1 LITKVVVGGA
11 TGKLGRMVCD
21 MIAASEDLRLT
32 GATVSENGGNIG
44 REISGG
50 IVASGPMTLKKL
62 LEDADVYVDLT
73 TPSAASAT
81 VASVPG
87 TGTNLVLGTTAV
99 DAATMETV
107 TAAVREHGTS
117 AVVSA
122 NFAVGINVFLK
133 VCEILA
139 GYLPEYDVEII
150 EAHHSSKKDSP
161 SGTAKEALRR
171 LQAVTGIEKTSC
183 GREGISESGGREIG
197 VHSVRAGGIVG
208 DHTVLFGNSN
218 EVIELTNRAIS
229 REALASGCLRTIR
242 WVAGR
247 KDGKVH
253 SMSEVLGL

>member
-1 LITKVVVGGA
+1 MVTRVVVGGA

-21 MIAASEDLRLT
+21 MIVASEDLRLT
-32 GATVSENGGNIG
+32 GATVSGNGGNIG

-50 IVASGPMTLKKL
+50 IVASGPTTLKDL
-62 LEDADVYVDLT
+62 LKDADVYVDLT
-73 TPSAASAT
+73 TPSAAGTT

-87 TGTNLVLGTTAV
+87 TGTNLVLGTTSV
-99 DAATMETV
+99 DAVSMAAM
-107 TAAVREHGTS
+107 TAAVKEHGTS

-122 NFAVGINVFLK
+122 NFAVGVNVFWK

-139 GYLPEYDVEII
+139 EYLPDYDLEII
-150 EAHHSSKKDSP
+150 ETHHSSKKDSP
-161 SGTAKEALRR
+161 SGTAKEALKR
-171 LQAVTGIEKTSC
+171 LQAVTGIENVSY
-183 GREGISESGGREIG
+183 GREGTVGPRGREIG
-197 VHSVRAGGIVG
+197 MHSVRAGGIVG
-208 DHTVLFGNSN
+208 NHTVLFGDDN

-242 WVAGR
+242 WIAGK

>member
-1 LITKVVVGGA
+1 
-11 TGKLGRMVCD
+11 M
-21 MIAASEDLRLT
+21 
-32 GATVSENGGNIG
+32 
-44 REISGG
+44 
-50 IVASGPMTLKKL
+50 ASGPMTLKKL

-81 VASVPG
+81 VASVPE
-87 TGTNLVLGTTAV
+87 TGTNLILGTTAV
-99 DAATMETV
+99 DAVTMEALA
-107 TAAVREHGTS
+107 AAVREHGTS

-133 VCEILA
+133 MCEILA
-139 GYLPEYDVEII
+139 GYLPDYDVEII

-171 LQAVTGIEKTSC
+171 LQAATGIENVSY
-183 GREGISESGGREIG
+183 GREGVAGPRGREIG
-197 VHSVRAGGIVG
+197 MHSVRAGGIVG

-242 WVAGR
+242 WVAGK
-247 KDGKVH
+247 KDGKLH